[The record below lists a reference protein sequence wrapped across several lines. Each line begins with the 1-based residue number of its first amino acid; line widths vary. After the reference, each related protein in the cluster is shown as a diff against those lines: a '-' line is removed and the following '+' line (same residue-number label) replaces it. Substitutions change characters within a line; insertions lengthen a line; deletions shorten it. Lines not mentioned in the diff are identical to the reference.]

1 MKRILLI
8 GHEATRTGA
17 PVVLLHLIRWLRE
30 NTDLDIQLLLLS
42 GGELVSAYRDLV
54 PVFVLP
60 DPGSSIVSRGFR
72 KLKEEMLETR
82 SLRTKGLEPFKTD
95 YDLVMGNTA
104 ITLEYLRYFK
114 KRGAKTICWMHE
126 LEYIIK
132 TLFTVERFTEL
143 TSSVDMFVG
152 GSGATVKMLRGFGI
166 EKPVEVVYDF
176 SAVDRSAEYNV
187 DDIRAGLGIPADA
200 FVVAGS
206 GTLEWRKGVDLFL
219 QTAVRQTGE
228 LPDIYFIWVAGRSAP
243 TNPTYNEVMFDLA
256 RIDEKERVRV
266 IESTESPAPY
276 FAAADLFLL
285 TSREDTFPLVC
296 LESAALGKPVICF
309 ENAGGM
315 PEFIG
320 EDAGAVVPYLD
331 IEALS
336 SSIRAFYDDRNTLK
350 RAGDAAR
357 AKVETKFSLEN
368 SCRRISE
375 IIDSI

>member
-1 MKRILLI
+1 MKRILFI

-17 PVVLLHLIRWLRE
+17 PVVLRHLLGWLKE
-30 NTDLDIQLLLLS
+30 NTDFDIQLLLLS
-42 GGELVSAYRDLV
+42 GGELVSEYRDLV

-60 DPGSSIVSRGFR
+60 DPGRSIVSRGFR

-82 SLRTKGLEPFKTD
+82 KLRTRGLEPFKTD
-95 YDLVMGNTA
+95 YDVVIGNTA
-104 ITLEYLRYFK
+104 LTLEYLRYFK
-114 KRGAKTICWMHE
+114 KRGSKTICWMHE

-132 TLFTVERFTEL
+132 TLFTVERFAEL
-143 TSSVDMFVG
+143 TESVDMVIG
-152 GSGATVKMLRGFGI
+152 GSGATEKMLRGFGI
-166 EKPVEVVYDF
+166 GKRVEAVYDF
-176 SAVDRSAEYNV
+176 STVDRSASYDVAEV
-187 DDIRAGLGIPADA
+187 RSRLGIPEDA

-219 QTAVRQTGE
+219 QTAVRLTGE

-243 TNPTYNEVMFDLA
+243 SNPIYDEVMFDLA
-256 RIDEKERVRV
+256 RIDEKERIRV
-266 IESTESPAPY
+266 IESKDAPAPY

-315 PEFIG
+315 PEFVG
-320 EDAGAVVPYLD
+320 DDAGAVVPYLD
-331 IEALS
+331 VEAVS
-336 SSIRAFYDDRNTLK
+336 RSIKAFYDDRDALK
-350 RAGDAAR
+350 LAGDAAR
-357 AKVETKFSLEN
+357 AKVDTEFSLEN